1 MRRMRCSR
9 HLFGLRSL
17 RFRRFEVWTGSTS
30 RTLAVDVAPEGQKTA
45 NQRQR
50 HGKQASTMALMALNQ
65 QISAYA
71 KESLWEEAINRLFS
85 KKTVDVVSFNAT
97 IKACG
102 KGTHWQLSTYL
113 LKQMVV
119 QEVSPDIISYNTA
132 IGSCE
137 KESQWHLAL
146 DLFEE
151 MCSVRLTPDSITFAT
166 VLRVCEWNRALFLL
180 QEMLEESVQPN
191 QQILG
196 TAVHVCEKGSQWQEA
211 LNLLE
216 GMMGMQEDEAKLSG
230 ATFSAGMKAA
240 KRGQQWQWA
249 VHLLQMTSQIGPRQ
263 MNFET
268 ALDLCARAEQ
278 WSMVLEVFASMS
290 ATNLWPR
297 SGHLYSIIRSC
308 EKTGRWQLA
317 LHLLDR
323 VWTGSQGETVDYG
336 PREEDHQ
343 SAIRRLAMVTL
354 QSCESAGQMQ
364 VVRQLKRRMRKAKIR
379 PENIQQALSAG
390 SAGSTDGS
398 TNGSTGFAAG
408 STDGSTARSDGS
420 LKSTPKL
427 LILASDVSDVSQDL
441 RQWLQGSVAV
451 EVAQRRHSFHCSIQG
466 TRRSA
471 GSQVL
476 ALLQRWRLWA
486 TWAPSVAPHMAPSG
500 WRLELEVTRRDLALL
515 RDLEKVGFLATWR
528 RLGVAHK
535 IQKYGTG

>member
-1 MRRMRCSR
+1 MLTAPKGPRV
-9 HLFGLRSL
+9 
-17 RFRRFEVWTGSTS
+17 RFRRFEVWTGTS
-30 RTLAVDVAPEGQKTA
+30 RTLTRNDRSEVAAVDVAPEGQKTA
-45 NQRQR
+45 NQRQRQR

-65 QISAYA
+65 KISAYA

-146 DLFEE
+146 HLFEE

-180 QEMLEESVQPN
+180 QQMLEESVQPN

-216 GMMGMQEDEAKLSG
+216 GMQEDAEAKLSG

-263 MNFET
+263 LNFET

-278 WSMVLEVFASMS
+278 WSMVLEVFTSMS

-343 SAIRRLAMVTL
+343 SAIHRLAMVTL

-390 SAGSTDGS
+390 SAGSTNGS

-408 STDGSTARSDGS
+408 STDGSTARSTDGSTRSTDGS

-427 LILASDVSDVSQDL
+427 LILASASDVSQDL
-441 RQWLQGSVAV
+441 RQWLQDSVAV
-451 EVAQRRHSFHCSIQG
+451 ELAQRRHSFHCSIQG
-466 TRRSA
+466 RRSA
-471 GSQVL
+471 SGSQVL
-476 ALLQRWRLWA
+476 ALLQRWRLRA
-486 TWAPSVAPHMAPSG
+486 TWALPGPPGGSPNGP

-515 RDLEKVGFLATWR
+515 RDL
-528 RLGVAHK
+528 
-535 IQKYGTG
+535 QKRWVCAFG